1 MTAEFVFDARHFRE
15 VCNGAVFKKR
25 SEEVDRAVASDEE
38 AMRTSGFSLR
48 PLVREP
54 TKELDFRDLVIQ
66 AGLRKS

>member
-1 MTAEFVFDARHFRE
+1 MTAELVLDACHGRE
-15 VCNGAVFKKR
+15 VRNGAVSKKR
-25 SEEVDRAVASDEE
+25 SEEVDRAMASDEE
-38 AMRTSGFSLR
+38 AMRTSGFPPL